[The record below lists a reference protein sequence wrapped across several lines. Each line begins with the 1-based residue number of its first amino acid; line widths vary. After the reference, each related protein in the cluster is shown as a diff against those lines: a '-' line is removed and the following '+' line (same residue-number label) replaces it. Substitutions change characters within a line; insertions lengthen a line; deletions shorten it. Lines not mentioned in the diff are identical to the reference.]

1 MPRLFR
7 YLPVFTAALLG
18 CGRCGAKVA
27 AQVKVEDL
35 LPMSAPGML
44 EVPSLSQLASDASA
58 LATSLSRF
66 PEGETAGG
74 ALNQLAAQLGF
85 DPRTPAGLEA
95 AGIDGTRPAALVF
108 EGTNPVAVLPVS
120 DRGSFEKVVARL
132 AKDRL
137 GAGAG
142 VTTGEVT
149 VYSGGSGVAA
159 LGFRGGYAL
168 VANGE
173 SAAAAVGQ
181 ALTRTPDQS
190 LAALPLFRTS
200 MNRLGGGSDIEAW
213 APAGSPLLPAWT
225 LPGRAFVAGLSFH
238 RGRLEARLLSMLSV
252 DEGIGLSG
260 LSLPAGQALLADLAP
275 GSPFVSRIG
284 GEPAML
290 SGAWARLPAAVR
302 RPVDAAGIDVP
313 NEVLRNLEPGVVVG
327 LGLAPNLDFSAAAS
341 FDPRRQNPFR
351 YVTLD
356 AFARVHDPVKGAATL
371 EKIYAAAPKLG
382 ATISRRKVGA
392 QAIATFSYDKGEG
405 ASVALAGQT
414 LVVTGGQ
421 GEMDAALARLA
432 GKSPVYA
439 VPKGLE
445 RALRGHVSSGA
456 VLDTDALRAAVA
468 HIPSSAYVGLT
479 GLTMRAL
486 VSRFI
491 APLAL
496 VGPIVATVSF
506 DADAAIADAEVTLR

>member
-1 MPRLFR
+1 
-7 YLPVFTAALLG
+7 
-18 CGRCGAKVA
+18 
-27 AQVKVEDL
+27 
-35 LPMSAPGML
+35 
-44 EVPSLSQLASDASA
+44 
-58 LATSLSRF
+58 
-66 PEGETAGG
+66 
-74 ALNQLAAQLGF
+74 
-85 DPRTPAGLEA
+85 
-95 AGIDGTRPAALVF
+95 
-108 EGTNPVAVLPVS
+108 
-120 DRGSFEKVVARL
+120 
-132 AKDRL
+132 
-137 GAGAG
+137 
-142 VTTGEVT
+142 
-149 VYSGGSGVAA
+149 
-159 LGFRGGYAL
+159 
-168 VANGE
+168 
-173 SAAAAVGQ
+173 
-181 ALTRTPDQS
+181 
-190 LAALPLFRTS
+190 